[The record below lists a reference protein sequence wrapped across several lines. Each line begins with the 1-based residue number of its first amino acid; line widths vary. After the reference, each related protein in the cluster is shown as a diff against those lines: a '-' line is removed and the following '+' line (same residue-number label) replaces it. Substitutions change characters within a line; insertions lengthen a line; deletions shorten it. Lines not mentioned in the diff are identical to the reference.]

1 MKKAARLWAG
11 IALAALAAAAVL
23 GFFSWEVTRPVQRFL
38 RDSSWGRQGWFCTV
52 ERARWTPWNDLELSG
67 VRLQTPA
74 GGKVTVERVFVTP
87 RLFSLRKGRLVT
99 DWDLEEIR
107 MDPGSWGIR
116 KPLAQELLSAGPVAA
131 RGFARLSWRP
141 NELLLEQFSL
151 EGSLLRVQAEGWL
164 KPQRQAHLIL
174 KGSLSRPVLEGMKL
188 LPPVEGAPSWEP
200 FDLALDGG
208 LQAPALRFQSR
219 FLTLML
225 NQPLEKN
232 P

>member
-11 IALAALAAAAVL
+11 IALAALAATAVL

-74 GGKVTVERVFVTP
+74 GGKVTVDRVFVTP

-107 MDPGSWGIR
+107 MDPVSWGIR

-141 NELLLEQFSL
+141 NELLLERFSL

-174 KGSLSRPVLEGMKL
+174 KGSLSRPVLEEMKL
-188 LPPVEGAPSWEP
+188 LPTVEGAPSWEP